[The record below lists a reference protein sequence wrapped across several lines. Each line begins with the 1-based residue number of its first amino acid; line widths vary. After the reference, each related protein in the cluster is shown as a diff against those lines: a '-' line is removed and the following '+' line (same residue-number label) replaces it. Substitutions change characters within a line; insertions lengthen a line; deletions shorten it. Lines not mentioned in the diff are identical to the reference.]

1 MNRKYRLQEIMHKH
15 KGSTVLRLYDVI
27 IMLQY
32 ASGVSCVNQGQC
44 VTRVSFEATRS
55 TSLSAPS
62 VPGIVSF
69 NNMTVDHWSFNKQ
82 NNSFTAP
89 VSGYYWLHVSIAIPD
104 GTMADV
110 QLQAGN
116 TAFNIIRS
124 FTTYTGGADTTS
136 TGNVVYLTQGTSVSV
151 NTTYPLY
158 SDNLLQT
165 AFGGFLLDSV
175 MSPVVAFSLFLPSF
189 PNPNGNLMSFSGFLY
204 SPTMMPSMAFCGA
217 YSGYALNV
225 IDPVFYDSVIVNKF
239 FTPQSGIYY
248 VHIVGMTRPYNSSV
262 LDILVNG
269 QPRFKSFFQSVTHNN
284 NYKYSRGSL
293 LRLQMHDEMH
303 VRMTNGQVTSSF
315 NRHMTFSGFLIHLV

>member
-1 MNRKYRLQEIMHKH
+1 
-15 KGSTVLRLYDVI
+15 
-27 IMLQY
+27 
-32 ASGVSCVNQGQC
+32 
-44 VTRVSFEATRS
+44 
-55 TSLSAPS
+55 
-62 VPGIVSF
+62 
-69 NNMTVDHWSFNKQ
+69 
-82 NNSFTAP
+82 
-89 VSGYYWLHVSIAIPD
+89 
-104 GTMADV
+104 MAK
-110 QLQAGN
+110 L
-116 TAFNIIRS
+116 FH
-124 FTTYTGGADTTS
+124 
-136 TGNVVYLTQGTSVSV
+136 
-151 NTTYPLY
+151 LY
-158 SDNLLQT
+158 SRDTSHTGSDTQTGLLM
-165 AFGGFLLDSV
+165 FSV
-175 MSPVVAFSLFLPSF
+175 KVKDRVAETT
-189 PNPNGNLMSFSGFLY
+189 NVGGNLMSFSGFLY